1 MPKPSLFRSLVLAA
15 LAFAVGAATARA
27 DQAVDLEL
35 VLAVDVSGSV
45 DHEVARL
52 QREGYV
58 QAFHSPRIV
67 AAIKAGYEG
76 RIAAAYFEW
85 AGFGYTRI
93 VVDWSVIEDTDSARA
108 FAEALASQP
117 IAIAQIDGD
126 AYTIGNENVANGV
139 AATSISQA
147 IHFAQSLFDGNVFRS
162 RRRVIDISGDGPN
175 NHGRLVTLARD
186 EAVAAGIT
194 INGLPIVNDRPPMPD
209 LDLYY
214 RDCVIGGRSAFMVV
228 ADTFA
233 DFARAIRR
241 KLILEIAGRTPGR
254 PASRVR
260 RVAARRA
267 PPCDAGERRW
277 QWLIDEF

>member
-1 MPKPSLFRSLVLAA
+1 M
-15 LAFAVGAATARA
+15 
-27 DQAVDLEL
+27 AVDLEL

-45 DHEVARL
+45 DPEEALL
-52 QREGYV
+52 QRDGYV
-58 QAFHSPRIV
+58 QAFLDPQVV
-67 AAIKAGYEG
+67 AAIRSGFLG
-76 RIAAAYFEW
+76 RIAVVYFEW
-85 AGFGYTRI
+85 AGFGYDRI
-93 VVDWSVIEDTDSARA
+93 VVDWTPIGGADDARA
-108 FAEALASQP
+108 FSAALAGQP
-117 IAIAQIDGD
+117 IVTARR
-126 AYTIGNENVANGV
+126 
-139 AATSISQA
+139 TSISEALQ
-147 IHFAQSLFDGNVFRS
+147 FAQPLFDRNGFQS
-162 RRRVIDISGDGPN
+162 RRRVIDISGDGAN
-175 NHGRLVTLARD
+175 NYGRLVTLSRD
-186 EAVAAGIT
+186 EAVTAGIT
-194 INGLPIVNDRPPMPD
+194 INGLPIVNDRPSRFGRPPMPD

-277 QWLIDEF
+277 QRLIDDF